1 MSGYWEKRAMAD
13 EQRAH
18 RAASEVNADIKR
30 LYQRQYKKIYANMER
45 LYGQAD
51 WGEAHRITRTQL
63 WQYSQWKAME
73 QDLRQ
78 FATNTPKIEIEKL
91 TGTLNGVFKDTIG
104 ADVSRFSGQ
113 EGVKFRVSADPMTVV
128 NTAWSG
134 EAYSSR
140 IWKNTSVI
148 AERIQSDMEDM
159 MVSGRSLKDIKK
171 QLMQD
176 FSIGYNEA
184 ARLVDTEAAYVMNS
198 AAKQRYKADGITK
211 IRWLIGMEDGKECEI
226 CKSRANKVWH
236 IDTAPPMPA
245 HPRCRCT
252 WVGVVEVG
260 DENVPC
266 DGEEESAQEAQKTT
280 EPKTVKAEV
289 PEEKLRLPNTSQSA
303 MIDDRREDTATED
316 GDGVKHSD
324 SEHVNYLS
332 EINRSIYERI
342 SRDITTQ
349 SVVITDERIC
359 HIQERHPGDWES
371 YGQFLDTT
379 LTDPDY
385 ILKDKNP
392 HTAICIR
399 KIRIGEVGKCLR
411 TTLRLHVAADIVGR
425 DNSVLTFQK
434 INLKE
439 YGRLSRNK
447 NCFTSGNNRGIISVQ
462 DKVWS

>member
-30 LYQRQYKKIYANMER
+30 LYQRQYRKIYASMER

-63 WQYSQWKAME
+63 WQYSHWKTME

-78 FATNTPKIEIEKL
+78 FAADTPKIEIEKL
-91 TGTLNGVFKDTIG
+91 TGTLNGIFKDTIG

-113 EGVKFRVSADPMTVV
+113 EGVTFRVSTDPMTVV

-140 IWKNTSVI
+140 IWKNTSAI

-245 HPRCRCT
+245 HPRCRCC
-252 WVGVVEVG
+252 WAGVVELPG
-260 DENVPC
+260 EYVPC
-266 DGEEESAQEAQKTT
+266 DGEGESAQEAQ
-280 EPKTVKAEV
+280 TVKEPRTVKEAKA
-289 PEEKLRLPNTSQSA
+289 PEETTKIEIKTIEEKDETWYNENVAGNPETERKYTEALEMAKRESGIKGTLKKPEMPENIEQYAFDENHIHNERGRNISNTEAIRYVKNAVVSIERGPYLNFYSEEGGTYIIKKDRLIRTAFKAGVFNPDVRRMLEVILNELR
-303 MIDDRREDTATED
+303 
-316 GDGVKHSD
+316 
-324 SEHVNYLS
+324 
-332 EINRSIYERI
+332 ER
-342 SRDITTQ
+342 
-349 SVVITDERIC
+349 
-359 HIQERHPGDWES
+359 
-371 YGQFLDTT
+371 
-379 LTDPDY
+379 
-385 ILKDKNP
+385 
-392 HTAICIR
+392 
-399 KIRIGEVGKCLR
+399 
-411 TTLRLHVAADIVGR
+411 
-425 DNSVLTFQK
+425 
-434 INLKE
+434 
-439 YGRLSRNK
+439 
-447 NCFTSGNNRGIISVQ
+447 
-462 DKVWS
+462 

>member
-30 LYQRQYKKIYANMER
+30 LYQRQYRKIYASMER

-63 WQYSQWKAME
+63 WQYSHWKAME

-78 FATNTPKIEIEKL
+78 FAADTPKIEIEKL
-91 TGTLNGVFKDTIG
+91 TGTLNGIFKDTIG

-113 EGVKFRVSADPMTVV
+113 EGVTFRVSTDPMTVV

-140 IWKNTSVI
+140 IWKNTSAI

-211 IRWLIGMEDGKECEI
+211 IRWLTGMEDGKECEI

-245 HPRCRCT
+245 HPRCRCC
-252 WVGVVEVG
+252 WAGVVELPG
-260 DENVPC
+260 EYVPC
-266 DGEEESAQEAQKTT
+266 DGEGESAQEAR
-280 EPKTVKAEV
+280 TVKEPRTVKEAKA
-289 PEEKLRLPNTSQSA
+289 PEERNAVVASETVESVVT
-303 MIDDRREDTATED
+303 DDLGLKDVRQ
-316 GDGVKHSD
+316 
-324 SEHVNYLS
+324 
-332 EINRSIYERI
+332 
-342 SRDITTQ
+342 RDII
-349 SVVITDERIC
+349 ITDKQLGKKAGRHMSEWNLNPASAEDRQKFVDISKEIKKNADEVRIVKWLFDANGRRTVEVLAYIYGADVVLERMDGQYITTMKDGIFNKR
-359 HIQERHPGDWES
+359 IQNG
-371 YGQFLDTT
+371 
-379 LTDPDY
+379 
-385 ILKDKNP
+385 
-392 HTAICIR
+392 R
-399 KIRIGEVGKCLR
+399 KIL
-411 TTLRLHVAADIVGR
+411 
-425 DNSVLTFQK
+425 
-434 INLKE
+434 
-439 YGRLSRNK
+439 
-447 NCFTSGNNRGIISVQ
+447 
-462 DKVWS
+462 